1 MLSIER
7 SISVNYTVIHIR
19 VNFSH
24 QSPKSLMPTKQSS
37 YPLLLERSWERGDL
51 GQKTEHDKNSP
62 YNDL

>member
-7 SISVNYTVIHIR
+7 SISINYTVIHIR

-37 YPLLLERSWERGDL
+37 YPLLLERL
-51 GQKTEHDKNSP
+51 GTRCPWPKDGARQKLTIQ
-62 YNDL
+62 